1 MWCPGCTYRA
11 CRRMCETPFWPL
23 SRPAPL
29 RRTTGIFWSRRST
42 LPQASAC
49 HTRTR
54 SGSRCEDI
62 GVARPRVGWLISSTA
77 ILVHVYFVR
86 YMHVVNI
93 CLYLSTYSLSMPPVV
108 AENVVSLLGAAVFTF
123 SHIYYPCHLSL
134 QGNVVGLLGAAVSSG
149 LLAARYPGQ
158 PLTALMPPPFPNH
171 RIPRPTISLTKAI
184 SKGW

>member
-1 MWCPGCTYRA
+1 MSAQKFSNCCCVEAVADGVLYPHAGHWVMWCPGCTYRA

-93 CLYLSTYSLSMPPVV
+93 CLYLSTYLLSMPSVV
-108 AENVVSLLGAAVFTF
+108 ARECGELDGGCCLIGTAGRPVSRSVAHGFNA
-123 SHIYYPCHLSL
+123 SSLSE
-134 QGNVVGLLGAAVSSG
+134 
-149 LLAARYPGQ
+149 P
-158 PLTALMPPPFPNH
+158 
-171 RIPRPTISLTKAI
+171 
-184 SKGW
+184 